1 MVIAYRVGG
10 LRHSNKTG
18 HDYRTVYYVKTDLA
32 KGTHDARVDRKG
44 KVKTTCWGGL
54 NEDKTPKA
62 NDRDDAIDKMKRHL
76 NRKKSEYKHA
86 ARAKLMDM
94 AAAKG
99 TRVKFSAK
107 KGKVFAH
114 SNAKIKK
121 SLEKYN
127 PPLHE
132 SAIASP
138 PVSAG
143 VSPAVSRASSRAPS
157 RAPSPPPSRP
167 APRPQNPTHKKKNR
181 PNQRKRK
188 AMKARK
194 AAAA

>member
-1 MVIAYRVGG
+1 MVVAYRVGSKH
-10 LRHSNKTG
+10 HSEKTG
-18 HDYRTVYYVKTDLA
+18 HDYRTVYYVKSNLA
-32 KGTHDARVDRKG
+32 KGTHEARLDRKG
-44 KVKTTCWGGL
+44 NVKTTCWGGL
-54 NEDKTPKA
+54 NADKTPKA
-62 NDRDDAIDKMKRHL
+62 ENQDEAREKMKRHL
-76 NRKKSEYKHA
+76 RRKKSEYTHS
-86 ARAKLMDM
+86 ARKKIMDM

-99 TRVKFSAK
+99 ARVKFSAK

-127 PPLHE
+127 PPE
-132 SAIASP
+132 P
-138 PVSAG
+138 AG
-143 VSPAVSRASSRAPS
+143 ISPAVSRAPS
-157 RAPSPPPSRP
+157 RPPSPPRQTRP

-194 AAAA
+194 AAAAQ